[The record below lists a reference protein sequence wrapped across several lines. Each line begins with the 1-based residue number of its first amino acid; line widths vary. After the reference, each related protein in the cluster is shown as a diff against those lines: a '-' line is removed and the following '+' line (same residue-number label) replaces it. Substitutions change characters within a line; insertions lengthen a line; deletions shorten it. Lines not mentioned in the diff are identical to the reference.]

1 MNIKTYVVHCK
12 SLVER
17 RSYMET
23 ALKTNNISAEW
34 IIDFDGN
41 ELTEEIIKSY
51 YVHDNNLALQK
62 VMGLWPV
69 DQHSSRYL
77 KDAEISLT
85 IKHVE
90 AIKKISNLSEEFALV
105 LEDDCLF
112 CENFVEVFDNLLA
125 NTPNDWD
132 IIHVG
137 DGFGM
142 KPEKFENADLKNGIF
157 KMKHPASR
165 CSEAILIKR
174 EAAKKI
180 QSSMCPFNL
189 IVDWELAYQYYK
201 HDLNVYWWN
210 PAPITQASHKGIFTS
225 SLR

>member
-34 IIDFDGN
+34 IIDFDGK
-41 ELTEEIIKSY
+41 ELTQEIIKSY

-62 VMGLWPV
+62 VTGLWPV
-69 DQHSSRYL
+69 EQHNGRYL
-77 KDAEISLT
+77 KNSEISLT
-85 IKHVE
+85 IKHTEV
-90 AIKKISNLSEEFALV
+90 IKKISNLSEEFALV

-112 CENFVEVFDNLLA
+112 CDNFVDVFDKLLA

-142 KPEKFENADLKNGIF
+142 HPENYKRDCGNGVF
-157 KMKHPASR
+157 LMKHPASR
-165 CSEAILIKR
+165 CTEAILIKK

-180 QSSMCPFNL
+180 HTNMLPFNL
-189 IVDWELAYQYYK
+189 AADWELAYQYYK
-201 HDLNVYWWN
+201 HDLNVYWWD
-210 PAPITQASHKGIFTS
+210 PAPITQASHKGIFMS